1 MTTEHK
7 TYEKTEKNTEK
18 YGPSQRPTLL
28 LIVLYIYITFYQ
40 YPVTVVDSC
49 TYPMINDWL
58 LKPLAPVCWWWFLGL
73 PYTQHTMGVILIH
86 ELGIPIE
93 TGAVYRGKNA
103 GYEHCP
109 HIEYLSFM
117 IVYPIIYVHS
127 LFESISLVSFI
138 V

>member
-1 MTTEHK
+1 MTKKHK

-28 LIVLYIYITFYQ
+28 LIVLYISHSINIPLQ
-40 YPVTVVDSC
+40 LLTVVHILWL
-49 TYPMINDWL
+49 MIGCS
-58 LKPLAPVCWWWFLGL
+58 KPLAPVCWWWFLGL

-103 GYEHCP
+103 GCEHCP

-117 IVYPIIYVHS
+117 IVYPIIYVPS